1 MSIAAPAIAAFTNPG
16 NPSGNGV
23 APTVVNGFPNCPSGQ
38 ETHNWTGTGAGTQ
51 NLAAGG
57 SITVTKPTSPSPGPG
72 NASRYFNFSATGA
85 KVNTVFAKT
94 DVFVVGFITESN
106 RYVYGAGQTGASSD
120 TKLHS
125 PTNSSK
131 QPYAL
136 SAIRFCYTPIKY
148 KISGTKFYDWGETGT
163 KDAVDQGLA
172 GWTIQA
178 KQGATVKGSAT
189 TAANGSYTI
198 ELAAGTY
205 DVCEVEQS
213 GWTRSAPGG
222 TGCYSINLT
231 ADVTGKDFGNF
242 KLVTLSGTKF
252 YDAGYDPNGA
262 KDGGEVGIGG
272 FTVTA
277 AATGTQPAGNPHVG
291 GSAVTAGDGSWSIV
305 VHAGKYSICESGG
318 PTGDYSWVQTAPTGN
333 GGCYP
338 GTTDY
343 QANTGDKD
351 FGNYKQVTLTG
362 TVFHDNDNDG
372 KFDVNAQT
380 VEEGLEAWGVRLYQD
395 DGTTTAGTTSSN
407 GNGEYGF
414 DVPAGEYLLCVT
426 LPGVVDGQGWVQS
439 PEGDNSPGGNT
450 SCDQSPAYD
459 DDSAGYDQD
468 FQTDTS
474 DLDFGS
480 TQLYE
485 IPAGGSAMQGNGV
498 TEPNAVVELGNGC
511 TTGFYPFDIGVTPD
525 EEIEGEQIT
534 QFVLF
539 GDAQVSSECVIH
551 LTILWHAEDA
561 DYDGNDNLVVP
572 PTLVRLPSGGGFGNY
587 QAARFCSEFGG
598 PTLVEP
604 TCLDSQLVLQ
614 GTGQMGDFNWDIE
627 DGKVQVFQQF
637 TDFGDP
643 PKARN

>member
-1 MSIAAPAIAAFTNPG
+1 
-16 NPSGNGV
+16 
-23 APTVVNGFPNCPSGQ
+23 
-38 ETHNWTGTGAGTQ
+38 
-51 NLAAGG
+51 
-57 SITVTKPTSPSPGPG
+57 
-72 NASRYFNFSATGA
+72 
-85 KVNTVFAKT
+85 
-94 DVFVVGFITESN
+94 VVGFITESN

-189 TAANGSYTI
+189 TAADGSYTI
-198 ELAAGTY
+198 ELPAGTY

-222 TGCYSINLT
+222 TGCYTINLT

-305 VHAGKYSICESGG
+305 VHAGKYSLCETAPAAS
-318 PTGDYSWVQTAPTGN
+318 DFSWVQTAPTGN

-343 QANTGDKD
+343 QANTGGKD

-362 TVFHDNDNDG
+362 LVFHDNDNDG
-372 KFDVNAQT
+372 ELDGSQS
-380 VEEGLEAWGVRLYQD
+380 VEEALEGWDVRLYQS
-395 DGTTTAGTTSSN
+395 DGTTLKQTSTTNSAGDYAFTA
-407 GNGEYGF
+407 
-414 DVPAGEYLLCVT
+414 PAGQYVVCLT
-426 LPGVVDGQGWVQS
+426 LPGLTGEPPKGWVQS
-439 PEGDNSPGGNT
+439 PGGPNSPGGNT
-450 SCDQSPAYD
+450 ACSQPEYD
-459 DDSAGYDQD
+459 DDSAGYQADYQVN
-468 FQTDTS
+468 TGN
-474 DLDFGS
+474 LDFGS
-480 TQLYE
+480 TQLYAIE
-485 IPAGGSAMQGNGV
+485 PGVPVEQGDGV
-498 TEPNAVVELGNGC
+498 NEPNATVVVGENC
-511 TTGFYPFDIGVTPD
+511 TTGLYPFDIGTTPD
-525 EEIEGEQIT
+525 EEIEGDQISQFVFFGDEQVNPACQIT
-534 QFVLF
+534 
-539 GDAQVSSECVIH
+539 I
-551 LTILWHAEDA
+551 TINWHPETAIVDG
-561 DYDGNDNLVVP
+561 DGNTTIP
-572 PTLVRLPSGGGFGNY
+572 PTLVKLPAEGGGFGDYEPAQLCNT
-587 QAARFCSEFGG
+587 FNG
-598 PTLVEP
+598 PTVDIP
-604 TCLDSQLVLQ
+604 TCINTRVVNQ
-614 GTGQMGDFNWDIE
+614 GGNVPA
-627 DGKVQVFQQF
+627 GKVQVTEVYF
-637 TDFGDP
+637 DLGDP